1 VRERLVRDAVRDDV
15 PSRTM
20 PNHAANALVFLSS
33 AAVLVLEI
41 LAVRLLAPYVGA
53 TLETYTAIIGTILA
67 GIAVGSWLGGKIADR
82 YDPRTLIGP
91 LLIVGGALG
100 FLAIPLVDL
109 FGSGLRGASAFIT
122 TVLTTLAFFLPA
134 AVLSAVTPAIIK
146 LQLASLEY
154 TGRVVGRLSGISTAG
169 AIIGTFLTGF
179 ILVGA
184 APTRMI
190 VRGTALFLIVLG
202 LAVIVWLRG
211 ATRLGTGTAVFA
223 IAAAAGSFALTH
235 PCEFESR
242 YYCAFIDEDPDR
254 PSGRALWLDTLR
266 HSYVDLDDPTHLEFA
281 YTQLF
286 GDVVDSFRPE
296 GEAVQALHLGGGGF
310 TMPRYLRETRPGSEH
325 LVLELDPLLVEVSQD
340 ELGLDLGDDIEVV
353 TGDARVSIGEAEEGR
368 FDLVVADAF
377 GGVSVPWHLAT
388 VEYQQQVA
396 DTMTDDG
403 VLVMNLID
411 YGPRDFL
418 RAELATLREV
428 FEHVAVL
435 GPETSFAPRDEPGG
449 GNVVIVASQAAL
461 DLDAALEANRQR
473 GGEAVALAGDEL
485 DEFIGDAQVL
495 TDDEAPVDQLLT
507 PLPTT

>member
-1 VRERLVRDAVRDDV
+1 
-15 PSRTM
+15 M
-20 PNHAANALVFLSS
+20 PNHAANVLVFLSS

-53 TLETYTAIIGTILA
+53 TLDTYTAIIGTILA
-67 GIAVGSWLGGKIADR
+67 GIAVGSWLGGKVADR

-100 FLAIPLVDL
+100 FLAIPLVDM
-109 FGSGLRGASAFIT
+109 FGSGLRGASAVTT

-179 ILVGA
+179 VLVGA

-190 VRGTALFLIVLG
+190 VRGTALFLILLG
-202 LAVIVWLRG
+202 LVVIVWLKG

-223 IAAAAGSFALTH
+223 IGAAAASFALTH

-242 YYCAFIDEDPDR
+242 YYCAFIDEDPER

-286 GDVVDSFRPE
+286 GDVADSFRPE
-296 GEAVQALHLGGGGF
+296 GDAVQALHLGGGGF

-325 LVLELDPLLVEVSQD
+325 LVLELDPLLVEVSED

-353 TGDARVSIGEAEEGR
+353 TGDARVSIGAAEEQR
-368 FDLVVADAF
+368 YDLVVADAF
-377 GGVSVPWHLAT
+377 GGISVPWHLAT

-411 YGPRDFL
+411 FGPRDFL
-418 RAELATLREV
+418 RAELATMREV
-428 FEHVAVL
+428 FAHVAVL
-435 GPETSFAPRDEPGG
+435 GPETSFVPRDQPGG
-449 GNVVIVASQAAL
+449 GNVVIVASQAPL
-461 DLDAALEANRQR
+461 DLDAALEANRRR
-473 GGEAVALAGDEL
+473 GGEAVALVGDDL
-485 DEFIGDAQVL
+485 DDFIGSAQVL